1 MMVSP
6 PAFSDRSLRFLRAL
20 KRNNRRE
27 WFHQRRAEYDAHL
40 HAPMVAIVEQLARD
54 FAAVRPEFVAAP
66 KISMFRPWRDTRFS
80 ADKSPLKTHV
90 AAVFPHRALGRMR
103 GGGLYF
109 EVAPRHVWMGGGLY
123 QPDTAALH
131 AVRTH
136 IAAHHRRLTR
146 LLAAPAFTER
156 LGVMHGA
163 QTSRMPRGF
172 DPMHPAAD
180 LLRHKQFLAS
190 REEPA
195 EFAASP
201 ASTRSCSPPSWRWRP
216 SSAFLNEPLIAAR
229 RAADADPLVAGDGE
243 RGRFERTAR

>member
-1 MMVSP
+1 MASP

-27 WFHQRRAEYDAHL
+27 WFHERRAEYDAHL

-54 FAAVRPEFVAAP
+54 FAAFAPEFVAAP

-90 AAVFPHRALGRMR
+90 AAVFPHRALGRRR

-109 EVAPRHVWMGGGLY
+109 EVAPRHVLMGGGLD

-172 DPMHPAAD
+172 DPLHPAAD

-195 EFAASP
+195 EFAA
-201 ASTRSCSPPSWRWRP
+201 RP
-216 SSAFLNEPLIAAR
+216 GFYKELLATFLAMAPLVRFLNEPLIAAR
-229 RAADADPLVAGDGE
+229 RAADTDPLMAGDGE

>member
-1 MMVSP
+1 MSSL
-6 PAFSDRSLRFLRAL
+6 PAFSDRSLRFLRSL

-27 WFHQRRAEYDAHL
+27 WFHARRLDYDTHL
-40 HAPMVAIVEQLARD
+40 HAPLVAIIEQLAID
-54 FAAVRPEFVAAP
+54 FAARAPEFVAAP

-109 EVAPRHVWMGGGLY
+109 EVAPQHVWIGGGLY
-123 QPDTAALH
+123 EPDPASLH

-136 IAAHHRRLTR
+136 IATHHRKLTR
-146 LLAAPAFTER
+146 LLAAPPFRTH
-156 LGVMHGA
+156 LGTMHGA

-172 DPMHPAAD
+172 DAAHPAAA

-195 EFAASP
+195 EFAA
-201 ASTRSCSPPSWRWRP
+201 RP
-216 SSAFLNEPLIAAR
+216 DFYTALLTTFVAMAPFVRFLNEPLIAAR
-229 RAADADPLVAGDGE
+229 RAAAADPLVPDGE